1 MEVGS
6 SVLRVVENLVSTL
19 RLTELL
25 DREDVPISDFSVCI
39 SHVPHAAILG
49 YHCDHALG
57 IVPREPIRGTMSSSG
72 IVRAFRYCL
81 LCFDIERSVNH
92 FVFLRPYMYFRAE
105 ADDISGGG
113 QDKRT
118 IYSHEIRQE
127 MSAFKNRLIKF
138 GQAIIPISWYCFQPT
153 F

>member
-1 MEVGS
+1 
-6 SVLRVVENLVSTL
+6 
-19 RLTELL
+19 
-25 DREDVPISDFSVCI
+25 
-39 SHVPHAAILG
+39 
-49 YHCDHALG
+49 
-57 IVPREPIRGTMSSSG
+57 MSSSG

-118 IYSHEIRQE
+118 IYRHEIRQE

-138 GQAIIPISWYCFQPT
+138 GQAIIPDFLVLFPADLLKPVLSPYFRECSNRGKNQFAITRSRLSVFNPVLWANRSVGT
-153 F
+153 D